1 MKERVES
8 LVTDKIDRSA
18 TAPVATGRPPT
29 RNKLLPP
36 EGDTAIPTT
45 STLDMNEGFID
56 EGQFWV
62 ALDARLL
69 AGRP

>member
-1 MKERVES
+1 MKESVEP
-8 LVTDKIDRSA
+8 LVTDKIDRS
-18 TAPVATGRPPT
+18 TVSPVATGGSST
-29 RNKLLPP
+29 RNELLTS

-62 ALDARLL
+62 AREARLL
-69 AGRP
+69 AGK